1 MCVKC
6 PTPVGERTTVNGE
19 RLIVSFHIPH
29 FCLSLMAARD
39 HTLCGRPVAVA
50 EQTPRG
56 RVLEISREAQSEGIQ
71 AGMPTA
77 RARRFCRSLA
87 VVPPDYL
94 LYQKGQDAV
103 LSRLH
108 QFTPLVEPAG
118 WGAYFLDLTGTR
130 LLWGVGADAAVR
142 IRDDVTGATSLLP
155 QIGLAANK
163 LVSSVAGNLSRP
175 RDVCSVIP
183 GEERAFLSPLHVEHM
198 PRLGTVTK
206 GMLSEELGIYTIGSL
221 AAVPP
226 RLLVRVFGT
235 EGEILARIA
244 RGEDREAVIPPQQAP
259 SLRFSRSFSE
269 GENQKASLWSALFGL
284 CEQVGR
290 NLRKRNRLPRRL
302 MLEVTYVDGIRVSGW
317 ATAGDRNDD
326 LDNRLFAKTSTLL
339 DSIVKR
345 RVRVKDFTLSAMDLT
360 LPLPELALFPWDAS
374 QTKARAL
381 MAAIDQVRERYGPG
395 ALFLGRTMP

>member
-1 MCVKC
+1 MQLPIDMKV
-6 PTPVGERTTVNGE
+6 RS
-19 RLIVSFHIPH
+19 IVSFHIPH
-29 FCLSLMAARD
+29 FCLSLMATRD
-39 HTLCGRPVAVA
+39 HALCGRPVAVA

-56 RVLEISREAQSEGIQ
+56 RVLEISMEAQSEGIQ

-77 RARRFCRSLA
+77 RARNSCRSLV

-103 LSRLH
+103 LSRLC

-118 WGAYFLDLTGTR
+118 WGNYFLDLTGTR

-142 IRDDVTGATSLLP
+142 IRDDVTAATRFLP

-183 GEERAFLSPLHVEHM
+183 GEERGFLSPLHLEYL

-206 GMLSEELGIYTIGSL
+206 AMLSEELGIYTIGCL
-221 AAVPP
+221 AAVPS
-226 RLLVRVFGT
+226 RLLARVFGT

-244 RGEDREAVIPPQQAP
+244 RGEDRKPVVPPQQAP
-259 SLRFSRSFSE
+259 SLRFSQSFSE
-269 GENQKASLWSALFGL
+269 GENQRNRLRSALFGL

-290 NLRKRNRLPRRL
+290 KLRKKNRVPRRL
-302 MLEVTYVDGIRVSGW
+302 TLEVTYVDGIRGSGSV
-317 ATAGDRNDD
+317 AVGDRGDD
-326 LDNRLFAKTSTLL
+326 LDTHLFDKTSTLL
-339 DSIVKR
+339 DRIVKR
-345 RVRVKDFTLSAMDLT
+345 RVRVKDLTLSAVNLT
-360 LPLPELALFPWDAS
+360 LPLPQLALFPWDTS
-374 QTKARAL
+374 QTKAQAL
-381 MAAIDQVRERYGPG
+381 MAAIDQVREKFGQK
-395 ALFLGRTMP
+395 ALVLGRSF